1 MVSSTFGYCVEPHDD
16 GTELTLEIEYSVPI
30 PLVGR
35 LAEHVLVRRNARE
48 FQLALDNVKEL
59 MEA

>member
-1 MVSSTFGYCVEPHDD
+1 MVSSTFGYCVEPHDE
-16 GTELTLEIEYSVPI
+16 GTELTLEIDYSVPI
-30 PLVGR
+30 HLGGR
-35 LAEHVLVRRNARE
+35 LAEHILVRRNARE